1 MKTLKVGIA
10 SYEQMQ
16 ARTLAIAT
24 GKRKRAPGEPKIWF
38 PSTETMA
45 KVLSDKNRS
54 LLTLIASSSPES
66 IEALAQESGRH
77 KSNLSRT
84 LKTMERYGLIE
95 VKKGSSGRKIPV
107 VRFQKVAVEF
117 DLTLRQQPRRK
128 ALTKVSA

>member
-10 SYEQMQ
+10 SLEQTK

-24 GKRKRAPGEPKIWF
+24 GKRKRLPGEPKVWF

-54 LLTLIASSSPES
+54 LLALIVESSPDS
-66 IEALAQESGRH
+66 IQTLAAKSGRH

-84 LKTMERYGLIE
+84 LKTMQKFGL
-95 VKKGSSGRKIPV
+95 VKVSEGSSGRKKLTVP
-107 VRFQKVAVEF
+107 FQKVAVEI
-117 DLTLRQQPRRK
+117 DLTSNRPR
-128 ALTKVSA
+128 